1 MFYNTCNVLYISLQV
16 TLYCILLQELYCE
29 SYNNVAVM
37 FASICNFNDFWLAVQ
52 ANGHGFGCLKILNE
66 IIADFDE
73 LLGLPAFVEVEK
85 IKTIGSTYMTCV
97 GLSPVQK
104 VIIK

>member
-1 MFYNTCNVLYISLQV
+1 
-16 TLYCILLQELYCE
+16 
-29 SYNNVAVM
+29 M
-37 FASICNFNDFWLAVQ
+37 FASICNFNEFWLAVQ
-52 ANGHGFGCLKILNE
+52 GNGHGYGCLRILNE

-73 LLGLPAFVEVEK
+73 LLTQPAFVEVEK

-104 VIIK
+104 VRLLKSFKPFLLSYNCHSYCLKLHTYS

>member
-1 MFYNTCNVLYISLQV
+1 MDGSDGVDCCF
-16 TLYCILLQELYCE
+16 QELYCE

-37 FASICNFNDFWLAVQ
+37 FASISNFSDFWMAVPGNE
-52 ANGHGFGCLKILNE
+52 NGRGCLMILNE

-73 LLGLPAFVEVEK
+73 LLGQPAFIEVEK

-97 GLSPVQK
+97 GLSPLQK
-104 VIIK
+104 VNRSG